1 VNRHIGRGC
10 RSFFKKKCDD
20 SNRCSLDSVQ
30 FVGFQFHAYA
40 SHRDDATRDRRR
52 SRRRKKRVENL
63 LFVSFLFSS
72 YSFLGRAWR
81 YMSTKMMR
89 STCATQRICRG
100 AATGPGMTMR
110 RGGACDDGDDG
121 DDATA
126 RGWNGFF
133 VVDVRRAFDGVD
145 DDDDGTGWM
154 MMMMCATVFFKLT
167 RWFGCVCVC
176 VLCVTLCRC
185 FRFAIGT
192 AFDRRT
198 RRRECTTTERAL
210 RLRVLK
216 P

>member
-1 VNRHIGRGC
+1 MNRHIGRGC
-10 RSFFKKKCDD
+10 RSFFKK
-20 SNRCSLDSVQ
+20 NATIRTVVRSLDSVQ

-52 SRRRKKRVENL
+52 SRRRKKRVEHL
-63 LFVSFLFSS
+63 LLVSFLSSS

-81 YMSTKMMR
+81 YVSTKMMR

-133 VVDVRRAFDGVD
+133 CRRCASRVR
-145 DDDDGTGWM
+145 W
-154 MMMMCATVFFKLT
+154 
-167 RWFGCVCVC
+167 
-176 VLCVTLCRC
+176 CR
-185 FRFAIGT
+185 R
-192 AFDRRT
+192 
-198 RRRECTTTERAL
+198 
-210 RLRVLK
+210 
-216 P
+216 